1 MHLPS
6 VLKGHKDKEEE
17 PKEELQKEP
26 SGEAGQSQ
34 QPEQQYVAYSSV
46 RMLTNNSSQGVVN
59 NH

>member
-34 QPEQQYVAYSSV
+34 QPEQQYVAYIFSV
-46 RMLTNNSSQGVVN
+46 RMLTNNSSQGV
-59 NH
+59 